1 MPIRTLTIV
10 TRLLYDAFELQV
22 GAVNTGGLLM
32 GIPAAVPNV
41 FEMEV
46 TELPYDTL
54 RRELENTDQTD
65 GLQYST
71 RKEDQ

>member
-1 MPIRTLTIV
+1 MPIRTLTIE
-10 TRLLYDAFELQV
+10 TELLYGALELQA

-32 GIPAAVPNV
+32 GIPSGIPNV
-41 FEMEV
+41 FEMEL
-46 TELPYDTL
+46 TESPYGTL
-54 RRELENTDQTD
+54 RRELENTDQTV